1 MDYGQFKRALYES
14 NNGDVQTR
22 NKAQGKLLKLR
33 GDDPDK
39 YQDFTNKA
47 RKETKGQNIVKC

>member
-47 RKETKGQNIVKC
+47 REETKGQNIVKC